1 MKLSIHIRWL
11 LLINHVNFTKKGSV
25 ISKQKSRSYSETKID
40 YPDSDLDPNKGKDNS
55 LRLSDTTYNAPKVSC
70 ISEVLGG
77 NQMGLFVEVTRSAT
91 VAEARLQLT
100 HQPSIL
106 E

>member
-1 MKLSIHIRWL
+1 MKQRLTI
-11 LLINHVNFTKKGSV
+11 LIV
-25 ISKQKSRSYSETKID
+25 ISTQIKVKTI
-40 YPDSDLDPNKGKDNS
+40 S

-70 ISEVLGG
+70 ISEVLGK

-100 HQPSIL
+100 HQPRIL